1 LRRNDNDDQGATPV
15 PSLSCT
21 VIAANPASGI
31 VPDVVSSLGRITG
44 LHVATPRTFCSEPA
58 QWPAADGVIVVSD
71 RDSHRHGLRQIEQIR
86 GALPRCS
93 VVAVGDGLDEEQ
105 MLSLL
110 AAGAYDFVSVPYR
123 DGEIEARVRRAFG
136 LAPPPTLRAAP
147 AFADVRL
154 RDLVGTSAAFR
165 RQIAKLPMIADNDS
179 GVLVLGETGTG
190 KELFAQAV
198 HYLSARAARPWV
210 AVNCA
215 AIPPDLV
222 EAELFGHVKGAYT
235 TACAARKGLVAEAEG
250 GTIFLDEIDGL
261 PYGAQA
267 KLLRF
272 LQEKEFRPVGSNAIC
287 HADVRVIAATNAGL
301 ADLAAKGS
309 FRRDLFFRL
318 NVLAITLPALRER
331 QDDVLVLA
339 HHFLEHFARQFK
351 RTVTSLSP
359 LAAHRLVAY
368 DWPGNVREL
377 RHVIERAVLLSTG
390 PTLGAEDLE
399 LDDDSEGMEADEQS
413 FQAAKARI
421 VQDFERGFIENLLA
435 SCHGNVT
442 QAARVAKK
450 NRRAFFE
457 LIRKHDIDASRFR

>member
-1 LRRNDNDDQGATPV
+1 MS
-15 PSLSCT
+15 SLNCT
-21 VIAANPASGI
+21 VIAANPAHGI
-31 VPDVVSSLGRITG
+31 VPGVVTSLGRILG
-44 LHVATPRTFCSEPA
+44 LHVDAPRTFSNEPS
-58 QWPAADGVIVVSD
+58 QWHEADGVVVVSD
-71 RDSHRHGLRQIEQIR
+71 RDSHRLGLRQIEQIR
-86 GALPRCS
+86 GAMPRCS
-93 VVAVGDGLDEEQ
+93 VVAVGDGLDEDQ

-110 AAGAYDFVSVPYR
+110 AAGAYDFVSVPCR
-123 DGEIEARVRRAFG
+123 EGEIEARVRRAFG
-136 LAPPPTLRAAP
+136 LAPSPAPRAAP

-154 RDLVGTSAAFR
+154 RDLVGSSPAFR
-165 RQIAKLPMIADNDS
+165 RQIAKLPMIAGNDS
-179 GVLVLGETGTG
+179 GVLILGETGTC

-198 HYLSARAARPWV
+198 HYFSERAARPWV

-215 AIPPDLV
+215 AIPSDLV

-250 GTIFLDEIDGL
+250 GTLFLDEIDGL

-272 LQEKEFRPVGSNAIC
+272 LQEKEFRSVGSNAVC
-287 HADVRVIAATNAGL
+287 HADVRVIAASNAGL
-301 ADLAAKGS
+301 AELAAKGS

-318 NVLAITLPALRER
+318 NVLGITLPPLRER

-339 HHFLEHFARQFK
+339 RHFLEHFARQFK
-351 RTVTSLSP
+351 RTVTGISP
-359 LAAHRLVAY
+359 PALHRLAAY

-390 PTLGAEDLE
+390 PMLGVDDLE
-399 LDDDSEGMEADEQS
+399 LGEEEPEEDGACAALDDQS
-413 FQAAKARI
+413 FHAAKARI

-442 QAARVAKK
+442 QAARLAKK

-457 LIRKHDIDASRFR
+457 LIRKHEIDASRFR